1 MGILSKIGFGKKSS
15 GVNAASP
22 KKEVVP
28 SDFKSSKESSISSAQ
43 LVVALR
49 SSGKVSTREEFV
61 PKGFVIRNT
70 ISLEYGILENMLSH
84 LAVVSYGNL
93 SVGILVSDKYVGE
106 KHHVDLRDKILDK
119 GLKIISE
126 RISEVSLILDVNGAI
141 NDRGD
146 KNSSDVSV
154 LVEEITAAAFKEG
167 ATDIHICCRENTGMI
182 LFRVHSKIWKY
193 KRFPS
198 LVCLQIAGYL
208 YTAMAE
214 ETSRSQPSFQKE
226 AKSLSCMI
234 RTVYQNSS
242 YKLRYKFI
250 GMADGWDVIMRVL
263 KVESPDEKKLTFTDL
278 GYEASQVKEI
288 ELAVSRSIG
297 LVAITGPTGSGKSTT
312 LKTMMEFD
320 PNRHLKKR
328 YSIEDPVEYKI
339 YGVSQIPIQRND
351 HEVDGSNASF
361 TGVLRD
367 ILRADPDDVM
377 VGETRDK
384 STAAMLAD
392 AVLTG
397 HKMYTTLHTASAVG
411 AYLRLNRLGLDRH
424 ILADRQFVAVMV
436 FQRLMPVICENCKLN
451 AMEHGLLTPMQIHH
465 LSNRFRLNL
474 DSIYLANPQGCEC
487 CKNGY
492 KGSTV
497 VAEVLTPDAQLRGYI
512 ANGRD
517 DEAEQY
523 FRKSRKSGFDDPD
536 MTGKTA
542 YEHALYKMS
551 RGIIDPNDIESELG
565 PFETHEV
572 IYIEN

>member
-1 MGILSKIGFGKKSS
+1 MGFLSKFGFTRKSNES
-15 GVNAASP
+15 QSNIAKADIAGTN
-22 KKEVVP
+22 
-28 SDFKSSKESSISSAQ
+28 FKSSKESATSSAR
-43 LVVALR
+43 LVVDLR
-49 SSGKVSTREEFV
+49 NRGKISKRDEFV
-61 PKGFVIRNT
+61 PNGFWIRG
-70 ISLEYGILENMLSH
+70 SFSSDYGIVENMLSH
-84 LAVVSYGNL
+84 LAVVHFGGIQ
-93 SVGILVSDKYVGE
+93 VGILVSDKYVGE
-106 KHHVDLRDKILDK
+106 KHHIEIRDKLLAK
-119 GLKIISE
+119 GFEIIAE
-126 RISEVSLILDVNGAI
+126 RISDVALILDLNGAI
-141 NDRGD
+141 NGRDD

-154 LVEEITAAAFKEG
+154 LVEEITVAAFKEG

-182 LFRVHSKIWKY
+182 LFRVYSKIWRY
-193 KRFPS
+193 KQFPS
-198 LVCLQIAGYL
+198 SVCLQIASYL
-208 YTAMAE
+208 YTTMADPK
-214 ETSRSQPSFQKE
+214 SRSQPSFQNE

-263 KVESPDEKKLTFTDL
+263 KVESPDQKKLSFSDL
-278 GYEASQVKEI
+278 GYEESQIKQI

-320 PNRHLKKR
+320 PNRKFKKR

-351 HEVDGSNASF
+351 HEVDGTNASF

-367 ILRADPDDVM
+367 ILRADPNDVM

-384 STAAMLAD
+384 STASMLAD

-397 HKMYTTLHTASAVG
+397 HKMYTTLHTASAIG

-424 ILADRQFVAVMV
+424 ILADRQFVAVMI
-436 FQRLMPVICENCKLN
+436 FQRLMPVICDHCKLN
-451 AMEHGLLTPMQIHH
+451 AMEHGLLSPMQQHH
-465 LSNRFRLNL
+465 LANRFGLNL
-474 DSIYLANPQGCEC
+474 HSIYCANPDGCEF

-512 ANGRD
+512 ADGRD

-523 FRKSRKSGFDDPD
+523 FRKSRIAGFDDAN
-536 MTGKTA
+536 MVGKTA
-542 YEHALYKMS
+542 YEHALYKLS
-551 RGIIDPNDIESELG
+551 CGLIDPNDIESELG

-572 IYIEN
+572 IYMES